1 VRPLQR
7 ESATGSPRA
16 ARLDISGSKAE
27 CDGRV
32 SVVKLTD
39 EGKARVQRIEAYLD
53 KRFSRLVADWPT
65 YKQDAIGD
73 A

>member
-1 VRPLQR
+1 
-7 ESATGSPRA
+7 
-16 ARLDISGSKAE
+16 
-27 CDGRV
+27 
-32 SVVKLTD
+32 VKLTD
-39 EGKARVQRIEAYLD
+39 EGQARVQRIEAYLD